1 MTLKFL
7 FSPNMGIW
15 YYHIKERKTKTMAEQ
30 YIGARYVPIVYENP
44 DDHSASWKAN
54 VEYEPLTIVVA
65 DNGDSYTS
73 KKAVPKSVGAP
84 QDNPEYWVKT
94 GDFNASLLALQGRV
108 NTIEGDLNTPVTGIK
123 ARVTT
128 AENDIDGLETQ
139 IGSET
144 LTTTAQ
150 TLSGAINELDS
161 EYTVFLFDSWGSWV
175 NTDNVTLAELIPANM
190 GLNANQYKSY
200 VANGYGFSRSGYQF
214 LTFLQSKASEL
225 ASVAS
230 LVKRIVVLGG
240 ANDPYTWTTV
250 LADIGTFCD
259 YAKATYPNAEICIGH
274 LSTPRAD
281 KNAISNWQ
289 DNKSLLAYQ
298 LCGAHGA
305 RYLTG
310 VEYIVHDS
318 EWFNDDMVHPNP
330 SGVALCALAVPSAI
344 LGGEAHMANEIQ
356 PTATFNTSQTTYSAG
371 VLGGSIRELQNDG
384 TCYLEFRQ
392 SGTLNLELAVTGI
405 PAGGLGSVKVMTLN
419 KKIIIGD
426 GYNNCAIL
434 GMALART
441 PNANV
446 GYIPCIVAIDGD
458 GDLMV
463 TLCMPA
469 MSTIDFS
476 GVTVLNIMLAGR
488 IFAPSDKC

>member
-1 MTLKFL
+1 MSNL
-7 FSPNMGIW
+7 
-15 YYHIKERKTKTMAEQ
+15 Q
-30 YIGARYVPIVYENP
+30 YIGARYVPAFYENP
-44 DDHSASWKAN
+44 DTGDMDWKSG
-54 VEYEPLTIVVA
+54 VGYEPLTVVTYNS
-65 DNGDSYTS
+65 DTYTS
-73 KKAVPKSVGAP
+73 KIPVPSSVGDPAS
-84 QDNPEYWVKT
+84 NPTYWAKT
-94 GDFNASLLALQGRV
+94 ADYNAALQALQNSV
-108 NTIEGDLNTPVTGIK
+108 NDVIDDVDTINSK
-123 ARVTT
+123 F
-128 AENDIDGLETQ
+128 
-139 IGSET
+139 
-144 LTTTAQ
+144 
-150 TLSGAINELDS
+150 
-161 EYTVFLFDSWGSWV
+161 TVFIFDSWGGWPDP
-175 NTDNVTLAELIPANM
+175 DNVPLSTLIPQNM
-190 GLNANQYKSY
+190 GLDVTEYVSY

-214 LTFLQSKASEL
+214 ITELQSHAAEL
-225 ASVAS
+225 SAVADK
-230 LVKRIVVLGG
+230 VTRIVVLGG

-250 LADIGTFCD
+250 LADIGTFCT

-274 LSTPRAD
+274 LSTPRGD
-281 KNAISNWQ
+281 KTAISNWQ
-289 DNKSLLAYQ
+289 DNKSLLAYR

-310 VEYIVHDS
+310 VEYACHNN
-318 EWFNDDMVHPNP
+318 EYFNVDMVHPNP
-330 SGVALCALAVPSAI
+330 TGVTLCALAVPGAI
-344 LGGEAHMANEIQ
+344 LGGEAHISNEIQ
-356 PTATFNTSQTTYSAG
+356 PTATFNSTQTIYSAG
-371 VLGGSIRELQNDG
+371 VLGGSIREIQSDA

-392 SGTLNLELAVTGI
+392 SGTLNLELTTPGI

-426 GYNNCAIL
+426 SYNNCAIL

-488 IFAPSDKC
+488 IFAPADKC